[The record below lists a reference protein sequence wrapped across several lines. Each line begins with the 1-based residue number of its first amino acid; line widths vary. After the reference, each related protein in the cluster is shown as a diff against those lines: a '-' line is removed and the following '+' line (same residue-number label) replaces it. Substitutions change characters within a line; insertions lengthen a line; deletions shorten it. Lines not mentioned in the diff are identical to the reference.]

1 MILLILLIE
10 SCQSL
15 VVLHLLSRLSSVSS
29 LLLFWCHVVFLYFNC
44 SPPVQTPTTHCC
56 ILKSKSWKQKLYV
69 FENLSFAVR
78 LTNVWSIFHFKWLD
92 VPTSLSQRTLYSQA
106 VGVEKYKMYLVTS
119 VSYIVNEDFIKSV
132 DQQKESVKRTAL
144 GLDSPYVVEVRYY

>member
-1 MILLILLIE
+1 ME
-10 SCQSL
+10 T
-15 VVLHLLSRLSSVSS
+15 
-29 LLLFWCHVVFLYFNC
+29 
-44 SPPVQTPTTHCC
+44 QT
-56 ILKSKSWKQKLYV
+56 V
-69 FENLSFAVR
+69 RFRNLSFAVR
-78 LTNVWSIFHFKWLD
+78 LTNVLSIFHFKWLD
-92 VPTSLSQRTLYSQA
+92 APTSLSQRTLYSQA